1 MKTMTTFLIASIVT
15 AMAWITPAYA
25 EAGGGDSG
33 FASLI
38 PLVLIMVIFYF
49 LLIRPQQKKLKEHRR
64 LVDELKKGDS
74 ILTGGGLYGRVIN
87 VKDDVLQI
95 EIAEG
100 VRVKVKRDTIA
111 GLTDIEPEKPVKG
124 KRNKKNKIAKTKNT
138 TAIETTD
145 NETTDAEIVEAEATD
160 SATNNSQDKDKA

>member
-1 MKTMTTFLIASIVT
+1 MTTFLIASIVT

-25 EAGGGDSG
+25 EGGGDDSG

-49 LLIRPQQKKLKEHRR
+49 LLIRPQQKKLKEHRN

-111 GLTDIEPEKPVKG
+111 GIADIEPEKPAKG
-124 KRNKKNKIAKTKNT
+124 KRTRKGKGNKNK
-138 TAIETTD
+138 AIED
-145 NETTDAEIVEAEATD
+145 SSIDDAKSDD
-160 SATNNSQDKDKA
+160 SSSDENSTEKTNPQDKA

>member
-1 MKTMTTFLIASIVT
+1 MKIIHTTLIAIAA
-15 AMAWITPAYA
+15 AMALITPAYA
-25 EAGGGDSG
+25 ETGGDSG

-49 LLIRPQQKKLKEHRR
+49 LLIRPQQKKLKEHRN
-64 LVDELKKGDS
+64 LVDEIKKGDN

-87 VKDDVLQI
+87 VKDDVLQV

-111 GLTDIEPEKPVKG
+111 GIADIEPEKPAKG
-124 KRNKKNKIAKTKNT
+124 KKNRKNKPSKK
-138 TAIETTD
+138 AIENDSSDDASIEDTNTEKTD
-145 NETTDAEIVEAEATD
+145 
-160 SATNNSQDKDKA
+160 SQDKA

>member
-1 MKTMTTFLIASIVT
+1 MKIIHTTLIAVAT
-15 AMAWITPAYA
+15 AMALITPAYA

-49 LLIRPQQKKLKEHRR
+49 LLIRPQQKKLKEHRN
-64 LVDELKKGDS
+64 LVDELKKGDN

-87 VKDDVLQI
+87 VKDDVLQV

-100 VRVKVKRDTIA
+100 IRVKVKRDTIA
-111 GLTDIEPEKPVKG
+111 GIADIEPEKPAKG
-124 KRNKKNKIAKTKNT
+124 KRNKKNKPSKK
-138 TAIETTD
+138 AIEDESSDDASIQDTNTEKTD
-145 NETTDAEIVEAEATD
+145 
-160 SATNNSQDKDKA
+160 SQDKA